1 MELMTPQILWKDF
14 DTQAPFDET
23 VLRFVDDG
31 GRKIKEFY
39 FNGLRTD
46 DGVVRIFARY
56 FHNGDDLPT
65 LVCLG
70 DEDSGLEIPSVMHY
84 NCLVVDYTGV
94 RKGKNRGTMYP
105 FSLSSAITGIVEKD
119 VSPKLSKW
127 YAWTSVAMYAVL
139 YAQQNC
145 GNGKVGVVGLGRG
158 GSLVWKLS
166 ATVSVDVG
174 VTIFSTGYEPSVDDL
189 YYRAGIDNRSYSPI
203 LKFPV
208 LEIVSSNES
217 DGSLE
222 FMSEIFSAIKRTDCR
237 LCINERSNHML
248 GKAGLINIERWLRHY
263 FGEYSAMPNTPTV
276 RPYES
281 GGKLYYEIMYDGNPD
296 EIDLYTSIGEV
307 NGAERNWSRAAL
319 IKLEHVYL
327 AQVSVYDVSEP
338 ISAFATVKEHGYKFS
353 SVVVTRFPQEM
364 GVKPEQSKSNRLV
377 YDSDM
382 GIDDWARHDNEK
394 PIMQQGPFGIEG
406 VSAIKPLVTFKLAD
420 VRYKGCEGSLL
431 QIMFCSKTAQVVKF
445 AVTDNSKRT
454 FVCEVNVDNR
464 QGWVTKNFAAEDFK
478 MQNESMRWEDVVTF
492 EIIPSDGAVLVSSLL
507 WV

>member
-31 GRKIKEFY
+31 ERKIKEFY
-39 FNGLRTD
+39 FSGIKTE
-46 DGVVRIFARY
+46 DGVIRIFGRY
-56 FHNGDDLPT
+56 LHNGDDLPT

-70 DEDSGLEIPSVMHY
+70 DEDSDLVIPSVMNY

-105 FSLSSAITGIVEKD
+105 FSFSNAITGVVEKD
-119 VSPKLSKW
+119 VSPKFSKW
-127 YAWTSVAMYAVL
+127 YAWTSVAMRAVL
-139 YAQQNC
+139 YAQKNC
-145 GNGKVGVVGLGRG
+145 GNGKVGVVGNGRG

-166 ATVSVDVG
+166 ATVTVDVG
-174 VTIFSTGYEPSVDDL
+174 VTIFSNGYEPNIDDL
-189 YYRAGIDNRSYSPI
+189 YYRAGIDNRSYAPI

-237 LCINERSNHML
+237 FCINERSNHTL
-248 GKAGLINIERWLRHY
+248 GKAGLINVERWLRHY
-263 FGEYSAMPNTPTV
+263 FGEYAAMPSTPTL

-281 GGKLYYEIMYDGNPD
+281 SGKLYYEVTYDGNPS
-296 EIDLYTSIGEV
+296 EIDLYTSVGEV
-307 NGAERNWSRAAL
+307 NGAERNWSRVPL
-319 IKLEHVYL
+319 VKLEHGYL
-327 AQVSVYDVSEP
+327 AQVSVFDENDP
-338 ISAFATVKEHGYKFS
+338 ISAFVTVKEHGYKFS
-353 SVVVTRFPQEM
+353 STVVIRSPKEM
-364 GVKPEQSKSNRLV
+364 GIKPDPIKSNRLI

-394 PIMQQGPFGIEG
+394 PIMQSGPFGIEG
-406 VSAIKPLVTFKLAD
+406 VSAAVPLVTFKLAD
-420 VRYKGCEGSLL
+420 VRYKGKEGAIL
-431 QIMFCSKTAQVVKF
+431 QIMFCSKTAQTVKF
-445 AVTDNSKRT
+445 AVTDNNKRT
-454 FVCEVNVDNR
+454 FVCETSVDYR
-464 QGWVTKNFAAEDFK
+464 QGWVTKNFVAEDFK
-478 MQNESMRWEDVVTF
+478 RQNESMSWQDVVTF
-492 EIIPSDGAVLVSSLL
+492 EIVPSDGAVIVSSLL